1 MDTDGHSAAAAQ
13 GTDCLGDGAPPRGTG
28 EASVSLCCCPALIH
42 ITGLYITFD
51 TEVGDAGLYVS
62 ITPKLWGLWGLHCP
76 PSGQVGHDLGATT
89 LSTGGGFWTPGC
101 GPQNGSSLVCENEK
115 QGGWTEV
122 CVAIPYSW

>member
-1 MDTDGHSAAAAQ
+1 M
-13 GTDCLGDGAPPRGTG
+13 
-28 EASVSLCCCPALIH
+28 
-42 ITGLYITFD
+42 
-51 TEVGDAGLYVS
+51 GDAGFHMS

-76 PSGQVGHDLGATT
+76 PSGQVGHDMGATT